1 MGVFGV
7 VSDWAHKVF
16 GIKKNLP
23 TEVYDS
29 SCVDNANYYKNIAI
43 ADAINLIANTIS
55 LAEFRVYKDNVE
67 DKSDE
72 YYVFN
77 IEANR
82 NQSAKELWKDVIKDM
97 LLNKRAVV
105 LTQSDGLYKFDN
117 FDVKEF
123 AFKPNIYKDI
133 SIKNYKLA
141 GAFNEDQV
149 FSFRLNS
156 SDTNFNLDLVYKD
169 FNKLINTSQSLYHKN
184 NGVRGILEVPTNYT
198 QGKGKETVENLL
210 KGSFKAWTQE
220 GTIPIIPLSQG
231 FKYIDLTNST
241 YKNSS
246 DSRDIRNLI
255 DDVYD
260 FVATSFRIPPQLL
273 KGSVADNEKLW
284 NLYMTLCIKP
294 IIKVLETEINRKY
307 FKKSGYMQGDYIEID
322 TTSIR
327 QYDITELANAIDVL
341 TRNGVNTLNDN
352 LKLLGRSR
360 VNKELGDKR
369 FITLNL
375 TELGGENNEKQN

>member
-1 MGVFGV
+1 MSIFGV

-16 GIKKNLP
+16 GIDKNLP
-23 TEVYDS
+23 TEVYDGTCTES
-29 SCVDNANYYKNIAI
+29 ANYYKNIAI
-43 ADAINLIANTIS
+43 ADAINLIANTIL
-55 LAEFRVYKDNVE
+55 LAEIRVYKNNVE
-67 DKSDE
+67 DRRNE

-77 IEANR
+77 VEANK
-82 NQSAKELWKDVIKDM
+82 NQSAKELWKDVIKD
-97 LLNKRAVV
+97 LLLKKRAVV
-105 LTQSDGLYKFDN
+105 LTQPDGLYKLD
-117 FDVKEF
+117 DYEVKEF
-123 AFKPNIYKDI
+123 AFKPNIYKNA
-133 SIKNYKLA
+133 SVKNFKLQ
-141 GAFNEDQV
+141 GSYSEEEV
-149 FSFRLNS
+149 FSFKLNAN
-156 SDTNFNLDLVYKD
+156 DVNFNLDLVYRD
-169 FNKLINTSQSLYHKN
+169 YDKLINTSQSLYHKN

-198 QGKGKETVENLL
+198 QGKGKEAVEELL

-273 KGSVADNEKLW
+273 KGSIADNEKLW
-284 NLYMTLCIKP
+284 NVYMTLCIKP

-307 FKKSGYMQGDYIEID
+307 FKKKGYLQGDYIEID

-375 TELGGENNEKQN
+375 TELGGENNEKQD